1 MRFRNWDRNFV
12 VKFIIFERLVGF
24 NVVIEGDMKLNE
36 NGKYGGIV
44 VFLRFLYF
52 FRFGMFREDFV
63 IEDIDLW
70 VRVMILGYCFWYYY
84 GVIGWEEV
92 VEILKD
98 YIK

>member
-1 MRFRNWDRNFV
+1 
-12 VKFIIFERLVGF
+12 
-24 NVVIEGDMKLNE
+24 MKLNE